1 MLLRSGVR
9 VCSADDTSSTWML
22 TTSLRCRSLSG
33 SNIRCNNCY
42 QSIVVPKCGTRYYC
56 MSKQC
61 VDFCEQCF
69 TDAGVLHEHDRFL
82 RIDGETGKHGP
93 VTREVG
99 VGAFSLDMLTH
110 GTFSPGDAAYV
121 PAWQRRSTQ
130 RNTHSGTASWAA
142 RFVRRLSTRATS
154 SSRCRRAEVRRSRRE
169 RARTCSLTQTCL
181 RWCAIVCRARLPCG
195 VLRALHPMVQQL
207 PRVCVALDQEP
218 PPRPRLAQHSLV
230 ASRYPLYNLNQ
241 YHQSSPC
248 QRAA

>member
-1 MLLRSGVR
+1 
-9 VCSADDTSSTWML
+9 ML
-22 TTSLRCRSLSG
+22 TTSLRCRSLSD

-99 VGAFSLDMLTH
+99 VGVFSLDMLTH

-130 RNTHSGTASWAA
+130 RN
-142 RFVRRLSTRATS
+142 
-154 SSRCRRAEVRRSRRE
+154 
-169 RARTCSLTQTCL
+169 SLTRSLGHSFVGCTICEE
-181 RWCAIVCRARLPCG
+181 AFNEGDKFVSMPPCRGA
-195 VLRALHPMVQQL
+195 
-207 PRVCVALDQEP
+207 
-218 PPRPRLAQHSLV
+218 SV
-230 ASRYPLYNLNQ
+230 ASRASENMLAHTDMPTLVR
-241 YHQSSPC
+241 H
-248 QRAA
+248 RV